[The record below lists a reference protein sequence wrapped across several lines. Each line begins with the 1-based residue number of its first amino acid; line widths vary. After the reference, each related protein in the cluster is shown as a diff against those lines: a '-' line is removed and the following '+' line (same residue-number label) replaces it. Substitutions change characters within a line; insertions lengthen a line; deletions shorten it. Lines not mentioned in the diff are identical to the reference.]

1 MSHHHESHGPSISV
15 GTPTAATQKALAG
28 LDASM
33 AWSLDELKRLVR
45 IPGVSFDG
53 FDAVNLRDS
62 ASATAEHMT
71 LCGLKNVE
79 IIQFGDVHPYV
90 FAEWMEH
97 PDLPTVLLYAHHDV
111 QPPGREAGW
120 LSRPFDPVERN
131 GRLFGRGTADD
142 KVGIIAHTAAIAAYL
157 KSIGRLPV
165 NVKILI
171 EGEEETGSAHLGEFV
186 RRHKEKLR
194 ADCMILTD
202 CSNIDTGIPS
212 ITTSL
217 RGIVSVDVELKALP
231 RPVHSGF
238 WGGAVPDPA
247 VALSKLLGKLTDDQG
262 RILIPGILD
271 DVRPLSASEVREYSS
286 LDLERIVRAGTGLPD
301 HLPLPGR
308 PEDLARQMWREPS
321 LSVLALQSGS
331 RQMVANIIQHA
342 AWARVSIRIV
352 PDMKPERVQ
361 KTLGDFLRASC
372 PPGFDVEITPDAAAD
387 WWTVQNPLDP
397 VYEIAARSLEQGYGQ
412 KARFIGCGASIPFVQ
427 PLTSELGGIPAVLL
441 GVEDPYS
448 NAHSD
453 NESLHLGDFKK
464 ILQSQVHMLGAL
476 AAYRR
481 A

>member
-1 MSHHHESHGPSISV
+1 MSHSHNHGDPVQV
-15 GTPTAATQKALAG
+15 GTPTAATEKALQG
-28 LDASM
+28 LEASM

-53 FDAVNLRDS
+53 FDPGILRDS
-62 ASATAEHMT
+62 ASATAEHMYA
-71 LCGLKNVE
+71 CGLKNVE
-79 IIQFGDVHPYV
+79 VLQFGDVHPYV
-90 FAEWMEH
+90 FAEWIEH

-111 QPPGREAGW
+111 QPPGADAGW
-120 LSRPFDPVERN
+120 HSKPFDPVERG
-131 GRLFGRGTADD
+131 GRLYGRGTADD

-157 KSIGRLPV
+157 KTSGRLPV
-165 NVKILI
+165 NVKVLI
-171 EGEEETGSAHLGEFV
+171 EGEEETGSAHLAEFV

-238 WGGAVPDPA
+238 WGGVVPDPA
-247 VALSKLLGKLTDDQG
+247 SALSRLLGKLTDDAG
-262 RILIPGILD
+262 RIVIPGMLD
-271 DVRPLSASEVREYSS
+271 DVRPLTSAEASEFSS
-286 LDLERIVRAGTGLPD
+286 LDLERIVRAGTGLPE
-301 HLPLPGR
+301 HLPLLGR
-308 PEDLARQMWREPS
+308 PEDFARRLWREPS
-321 LSVLALQSGS
+321 LSVLAIQSGS

-361 KTLGDFLRASC
+361 KTLSDFLRANC
-372 PPGFDVEITPDAAAD
+372 PPGFEAEITPDAAAD
-387 WWTVQNPLDP
+387 WWTVQNLADP
-397 VYEIAARSLEQGYGQ
+397 VYELAARSLEKGYGQ
-412 KARFIGCGASIPFVQ
+412 KTRFIGCGASIPFVQ
-427 PLTSELGGIPAVLL
+427 PLTTELGGIPAVLL

-448 NAHSD
+448 NPHSD
-453 NESLHLGDFKK
+453 NESLHLGDFRK
-464 ILQSQVHMLGAL
+464 ILHSQVHMLGAL
-476 AAYRR
+476 SAYRR

>member
-1 MSHHHESHGPSISV
+1 MSHSDHTHGPSVRV
-15 GTPTAATQKALAG
+15 GVPTGLAQKALDG
-28 LDASM
+28 LESNLS
-33 AWSLDELKRLVR
+33 WSLEELKRLVR

-53 FDAVNLRDS
+53 FDPGILRDS
-62 ASATAEHMT
+62 ASATAEHMAA
-71 LCGLKNVE
+71 CGLKNIEV
-79 IIQFGDVHPYV
+79 IQFGDVHPYV

-111 QPPGREAGW
+111 QPPGAESGW
-120 LSRPFDPVERN
+120 LSKPFDPVERG
-131 GRLFGRGTADD
+131 GRLYGRGTADD
-142 KVGIIAHTAAIAAYL
+142 KVGIVAHTAAIAAYL
-157 KSIGRLPV
+157 KHCGRLPV

-171 EGEEETGSAHLGEFV
+171 EGEEETGSAHLAEFV

-238 WGGAVPDPA
+238 WGGVVPDPA
-247 VALSKLLGKLTDDQG
+247 VALAKLLSRLTDDNG
-262 RILIPGILD
+262 RITVPGILD
-271 DVRPLSASEVREYSS
+271 DVRPLTRAETAEFAA
-286 LDLERIVRAGTGLPD
+286 LDLEKIVRAGTGLPE
-301 HLPLPGR
+301 HLPLTADPG
-308 PEDLARQMWREPS
+308 ELARKLWREPS
-321 LSVLALQSGS
+321 LAVLALQSGS

-352 PDMKPERVQ
+352 PDMRPEKIQ
-361 KTLGDFLRASC
+361 KTLSDFLRANC
-372 PPGFDVEITPDAAAD
+372 PPGFEVLVTPDAAAD
-387 WWTVQNPLDP
+387 WWTVQNPSDP
-397 VYEIAARSLEQGYGQ
+397 VYEIAARALEKGYGQ

-448 NAHSD
+448 NPHSD
-453 NESLHLGDFKK
+453 NESLDLGDFRR
-464 ILQSQVHMLGAL
+464 ILKSQVHMLDAL
-476 AAYRR
+476 GSYRR